1 MMYEVLSNQLPITPD
16 NQNDVISWIRSH
28 AENTPFNIRA
38 FRPELPRSLHDFF
51 LVCLAK
57 QPQDRFA
64 TGAAIADAFD
74 MALDGKTSFFPN
86 KLCDGTVAPSE
97 PAPAILEETI
107 APVSIPREV
116 TPVVSIPPKGE
127 FHVSVPVEPLPAEI
141 TPIQPSVGSPNRLR
155 LGLAA
160 LLAVCVLGTVGFGI
174 KLALTPPVPAPAQT
188 VDLSLRVQPGQRF
201 QVSRVQKLFIEDVLV
216 LETVE
221 EGTYVVRTI
230 GRTPD
235 GTSVTF
241 DSNLTTGKV
250 SLFGA
255 QALENLS
262 TEGTVI
268 WPTGNNAKGWIAPLD
283 TLSMNNVVIDRE
295 ILSPR
300 MLPWAPGLA
309 WTTSRPDEGTDPTV
323 AKITFTGWPEKV
335 PSLIERST
343 IDEFSKDI
351 MSQAR
356 NSALSNFGVIEPP
369 PADGWSFD
377 SMDAE
382 VDVRTGTPRLWR
394 ASQTFSPNNNYS
406 LKCKIDVTSRME
418 AL

>member
-1 MMYEVLSNQLPITPD
+1 
-16 NQNDVISWIRSH
+16 
-28 AENTPFNIRA
+28 
-38 FRPELPRSLHDFF
+38 
-51 LVCLAK
+51 
-57 QPQDRFA
+57 
-64 TGAAIADAFD
+64 
-74 MALDGKTSFFPN
+74 
-86 KLCDGTVAPSE
+86 
-97 PAPAILEETI
+97 
-107 APVSIPREV
+107 
-116 TPVVSIPPKGE
+116 
-127 FHVSVPVEPLPAEI
+127 
-141 TPIQPSVGSPNRLR
+141 
-155 LGLAA
+155 
-160 LLAVCVLGTVGFGI
+160 
-174 KLALTPPVPAPAQT
+174 
-188 VDLSLRVQPGQRF
+188 
-201 QVSRVQKLFIEDVLV
+201 
-216 LETVE
+216 
-221 EGTYVVRTI
+221 
-230 GRTPD
+230 
-235 GTSVTF
+235 VTF